1 MEARSRN
8 TATVVPSL
16 LERLDT
22 DARTALRARATL
34 LTLAKSDTLFSSNDP
49 ADTVYLL
56 TRGRVKVYCLAAEG
70 KELILWFCVPGD
82 VFGVAGTVG
91 DLRGACARACQASE
105 VLAIP
110 RERFREF
117 LLRYP
122 SAALEVLDAISQR
135 VRTLSDTVQNLA
147 TTCVTGRVAILL
159 QRLDGNP
166 SLCAGD
172 VACHDIPLTH
182 QDIADMV
189 GCCRQSVS
197 ETLGEL
203 KRSGAIFCGRNRVR
217 VLNRAALQAATISS
231 PRP

>member
-1 MEARSRN
+1 MESIPRN
-8 TATVVPSL
+8 TATIVPSL
-16 LERLDT
+16 LERLDI
-22 DARTALRARATL
+22 DARTALRALATPL
-34 LTLAKSDTLFSSNDP
+34 SLAKNDTLFSSDDP
-49 ADTVYLL
+49 VDTVYLL

-82 VFGVAGTVG
+82 LFGVAGTAD

-105 VLAIP
+105 VMAIP

-122 SAALEVLDAISQR
+122 SAALEVLDALSQR

-147 TTCVTGRVAILL
+147 TTCVTERVASLL
-159 QRLDGNP
+159 QRLDGNHR
-166 SLCAGD
+166 LCDGD
-172 VACHDIPLTH
+172 VRCHDIPLTH

-197 ETLGEL
+197 ESLGEL
-203 KRSGAIFCGRNRVR
+203 KRAGAISCGRSNVR
-217 VLNRAALQAATISS
+217 VLNANALRAATISP
-231 PRP
+231 PRL